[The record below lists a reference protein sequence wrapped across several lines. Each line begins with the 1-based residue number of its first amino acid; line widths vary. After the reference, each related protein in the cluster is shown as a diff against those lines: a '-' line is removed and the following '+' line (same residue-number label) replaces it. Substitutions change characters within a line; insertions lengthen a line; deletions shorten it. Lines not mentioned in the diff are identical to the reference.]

1 MLNRSEKNV
10 VALVT
15 QDTPRNPVVSR
26 CADKQ
31 QRNMDHLVLFFFIS
45 KYKLYF
51 LSLLMDLLVVSFEI

>member
-1 MLNRSEKNV
+1 M

-15 QDTPRNPVVSR
+15 QDTPRNRVVSR

-31 QRNMDHLVLFFFIS
+31 QRNMDHLVLFFVIS

>member
-1 MLNRSEKNV
+1 M